1 MIVSD
6 RHELEIEK
14 ILRERTGRE
23 CIFVPSGRMG
33 IYLALVTWLSP
44 GDHVLMSPVDD
55 DVVLF
60 TVLAAGMRP
69 VMAPL
74 SPYDGNID
82 PDAVPESMWASVRAV
97 LTTNLYGLPDR
108 LPELRMR
115 CNELGIALIEDA
127 AHALYTDV
135 AGTPVGAFGE
145 VSVFSFSKHLA
156 GAGGAIA
163 LVDPTRRGD
172 VLRVRDRLVSKRPLR
187 VRISDALRPHALTA
201 LERLRLRAHLRAMRR
216 AVGAEERRAHR
227 MPLRPKR
234 LRSGV
239 AAAPAVDPFDRWL
252 RVDKHDYRLAPREEC
267 LARTVERLR
276 LAAQDQEARID
287 GVTRLRQLAATAPA
301 AQAAQPQAL
310 FRVPLLVE
318 DRDAAGA
325 ALDVAGHQLHYVY
338 DPPLDDYAGSDF
350 VDPSPAPECA
360 RWWARHVLPVDPLL
374 ADRALPALEAASAAV
389 TPAGPLGGAPT
400 GVRVPP

>member
-1 MIVSD
+1 MSVSD
-6 RHELEIEK
+6 RQELEIEE
-14 ILRERTGRE
+14 ILCERTGRE

-33 IYLALVTWLSP
+33 IYVALVTWLSP

-60 TVLAAGMRP
+60 TVLAAGLRP

-74 SPYDGNID
+74 SPDDGNID
-82 PDAVPESMWASVRAV
+82 PDAVPERTWASVRAV

-108 LPELRMR
+108 VPELRMR

-135 AGTPVGAFGE
+135 AGTPVGAFGD

-163 LVDPTRRGD
+163 LADPARRGD

-187 VRISDALRPHALTA
+187 ARISDALRPHALAA
-201 LERLRLRAHLRAMRR
+201 LERLRLRAHLRGMRR
-216 AVGAEERRAHR
+216 AIGAQERRAHR
-227 MPLRPKR
+227 MPLRAKR
-234 LRSGV
+234 LRSAV

-252 RVDKHDYRLAPREEC
+252 RVDKHDYRLAPREER
-267 LARTVERLR
+267 LARTLERLR
-276 LAAQDQEARID
+276 LVQDREARID

-301 AQAAQPQAL
+301 AQAAQPEAL
-310 FRVPLLVE
+310 FRVPLLVKH
-318 DRDAAGA
+318 RDAAGA
-325 ALDVAGHQLHYVY
+325 VLEAAGHPLHYVY
-338 DPPLDDYAGSDF
+338 DPPLDDYAGSEF

-374 ADRALPALEAASAAV
+374 ADRALPVLAAARAAV
-389 TPAGPLGGAPT
+389 TPAGPVGGAPT
-400 GVRVPP
+400 GAAVPP